1 MNYKIILKVLG
12 YLLIIIALGM
22 VPSLF
27 ISLFNKQSDLVP
39 FIISVLITGITGF
52 TLSKMRI
59 SKTNIKAKEGLAIV
73 TLGWLFASVFGAL
86 PFYIS
91 GSIPI
96 YIDALFETVSGFT
109 TTGATIIN
117 EIEVLPMGILFWRSF
132 THWIGGMGILVVAVA
147 VLPMMGAGGFHVF
160 KAESPGPIADKIVPR
175 IKDTA
180 KILYIT
186 YLIITLVEFI
196 LLMLGG
202 MSPFESAVHTFGTLG
217 TGGFSTRNSSVGAFN
232 NSYIIIVI
240 SIFMIMSG
248 TNFSLYYDCY
258 KGKWKEVI
266 KNSELRFYLG
276 IISLCVLAITID
288 MYIHLYNDWF
298 EAFKHS
304 LFQVSSLMTTTGYT
318 TFDYEKWTTF
328 SKSILFM
335 LMFVGGCAGSTGGS
349 IKVVR
354 ILALIKLIKRELIK
368 ILHPR
373 SIVSVK
379 FDGKP
384 VAENTLLNISSFFML
399 YMLIFIFGSVAI
411 SFEGI
416 SFLGASSAVAATLGN
431 IGPGFDFVGPTNT
444 YSEFSA
450 LSKLLLSFFM
460 LLGRLELFTVIAL
473 LTPKFWN
480 TELYKI
486 SIF

>member
-12 YLLIIIALGM
+12 YILIIIALGM
-22 VPSLF
+22 VPPIM
-27 ISLFNKQSDLVP
+27 ISLSNTQSDLFP
-39 FIISVLITGITGF
+39 FIISALITGITGF
-52 TLSKMRI
+52 ILTKI
-59 SKTNIKAKEGLAIV
+59 KITKTKIKAKEGLAIV
-73 TLGWLFASVFGAL
+73 TLGWLFASIFGAL

-91 GSIPI
+91 GSVPS

-117 EIEVLPMGILFWRSF
+117 DIEVLPMGILFWRSF

-180 KILYIT
+180 KILYVT

-196 LLMLGG
+196 LLMIGG
-202 MSPFESAVHTFGTLG
+202 MSPFESIIHTFGTLG
-217 TGGFSTRNSSVGAFN
+217 TGGFSTRNGSVGAFN
-232 NSYIIIVI
+232 SSYIFIVI

-258 KGKWKEVI
+258 KGKWRDVL
-266 KNSELRFYLG
+266 KNSELRFYIG
-276 IISLCVLAITID
+276 IIVVSVTAITID
-288 MYIHLYNDWF
+288 MHIHLYHDLF
-298 EAFKHS
+298 ESFKHS

-318 TFDYEKWTTF
+318 TFDYEQWTAF

-373 SIVSVK
+373 AIVSVK

-384 VAENTLLNISSFFML
+384 VSEDTLLNISSFFML
-399 YMLIFIFGSVAI
+399 YMLIFIFGSIII

-416 SFLGASSAVAATLGN
+416 SFIGASSAVAATLGN
-431 IGPGFDFVGPTNT
+431 IGPGFDFVGPTHT
-444 YSEFSA
+444 YSDFSA
-450 LSKLLLSFFM
+450 PSKLLLSFFM

-480 TELYKI
+480 TEL
-486 SIF
+486 

>member
-12 YLLIIIALGM
+12 YILIIIALGM
-22 VPSLF
+22 VPPIL
-27 ISLFNKQSDLVP
+27 ISLFNTQSDLLP
-39 FIISVLITGITGF
+39 FIISALITGITGSI
-52 TLSKMRI
+52 LSKI
-59 SKTNIKAKEGLAIV
+59 EINKTKIKAKEGLAIV
-73 TLGWLFASVFGAL
+73 TLGWIFASIFGAL

-91 GSIPI
+91 GSVPS

-117 EIEVLPMGILFWRSF
+117 DIEVLPMGILFWRSF

-180 KILYIT
+180 KILYAT
-186 YLIITLVEFI
+186 YLIITLFEFV
-196 LLMLGG
+196 LLMIGG
-202 MSPFESAVHTFGTLG
+202 MSPFESIIHTFGTLG
-217 TGGFSTRNSSVGAFN
+217 TGGFSTRNGSVGAFN
-232 NSYIIIVI
+232 SSYIFIVI

-258 KGKWKEVI
+258 KGKWKEVL

-276 IISLCVLAITID
+276 IIVVSVTAITID
-288 MYIHLYNDWF
+288 MNIHLYHNLF
-298 EAFKHS
+298 ESFKHS

-318 TFDYEKWTTF
+318 TFDYEQWTAF

-373 SIVSVK
+373 AIVSVK

-384 VAENTLLNISSFFML
+384 VSEDTLLNISSFFML
-399 YMLIFIFGSVAI
+399 YMLIFIFGSIAI

-416 SFLGASSAVAATLGN
+416 SFLSASSAVAATLGN
-431 IGPGFDFVGPTNT
+431 IGPGFDFVGPTHT
-444 YSEFSA
+444 YSDFSTP
-450 LSKLLLSFFM
+450 SKLLLSFFM
-460 LLGRLELFTVIAL
+460 LLGRLELFTVITL
-473 LTPKFWN
+473 LTPKFWT
-480 TELYKI
+480 TEL
-486 SIF
+486 